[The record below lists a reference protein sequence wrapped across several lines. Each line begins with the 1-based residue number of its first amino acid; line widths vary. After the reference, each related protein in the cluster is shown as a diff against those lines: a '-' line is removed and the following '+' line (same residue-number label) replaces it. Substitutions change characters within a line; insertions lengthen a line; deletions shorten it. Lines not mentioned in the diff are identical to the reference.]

1 MSDAAAKCEG
11 ISLSNV
17 IHHGPKLQRERSS
30 VYTVPGQA
38 IELVCGIAEMY
49 LCTSLKPEDIQY
61 NGLVWRALDQTKV
74 PDEIEFK

>member
-1 MSDAAAKCEG
+1 MS
-11 ISLSNV
+11 
-17 IHHGPKLQRERSS
+17 
-30 VYTVPGQA
+30 YTMDLNCSESFPAFNTAPGQA

-49 LCTSLKPEDIQY
+49 LCTILKPEDIQY